1 MLSVAAVVIFCAY
14 FCFFLQ
20 DTRALAGR
28 IVQHLLKTLDRIL
41 HSSTAEFITFVCSK
55 EGLDMVVSARQTN

>member
-1 MLSVAAVVIFCAY
+1 LLLSVAVVVIFCAY

-28 IVQHLLKTLDRIL
+28 IVQHLLKTLDRIRDGNGSDSGRVEQL
-41 HSSTAEFITFVCSK
+41 P
-55 EGLDMVVSARQTN
+55 ARQ